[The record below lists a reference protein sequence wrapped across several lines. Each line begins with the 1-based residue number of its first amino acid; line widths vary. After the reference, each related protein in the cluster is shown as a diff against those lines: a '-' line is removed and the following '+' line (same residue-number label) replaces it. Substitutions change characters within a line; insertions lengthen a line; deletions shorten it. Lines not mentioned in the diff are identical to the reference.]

1 MTLKHY
7 LLLAVFHLLSF
18 VGCRAQNSV
27 APMNIGNVFMKFGET
42 ETSVPIK
49 LTSWGK
55 SDARSIT
62 YTLYYMETGENVG
75 PTTFTFDQP
84 ITYGETREV
93 IFPIKTGTKLGTA
106 DVILNI
112 TEVNGQYNE
121 ATIGSI
127 YITCCTVNKIPH
139 KRVLVEDYA
148 AMWCWH
154 CPIGLV
160 ATDAI
165 ARMYPEDV
173 VPVSVHKTDAIS
185 QAVSY
190 SVYDGLIAQYAN
202 TLPAVWIARD
212 TKAAGYDV
220 TDAFKIEKERV
231 TCMNID
237 VEAQWD
243 ETNDNIRVTTQV
255 EPCMAPA
262 ADDTYA
268 IGYVLTASGL
278 TNEQWVQEANYSEY
292 ASDTYKDAPEEMK
305 FYADINNYVEG
316 YSKVKGVVF
325 NHVAIESQGMQRGLA
340 NSLTG
345 SFYSNEVKKHST
357 IFHNISKYSVI
368 SDRSK
373 IEIVAVLF
381 NTKTRKIENAARCYV
396 GDGKDGPTG
405 IEQITRPIAAKNS
418 GIYDLQGRGV
428 SGKPQAGMYIVNGK
442 KMMIK

>member
-1 MTLKHY
+1 
-7 LLLAVFHLLSF
+7 
-18 VGCRAQNSV
+18 
-27 APMNIGNVFMKFGET
+27 
-42 ETSVPIK
+42 
-49 LTSWGK
+49 
-55 SDARSIT
+55 
-62 YTLYYMETGENVG
+62 
-75 PTTFTFDQP
+75 
-84 ITYGETREV
+84 
-93 IFPIKTGTKLGTA
+93 
-106 DVILNI
+106 
-112 TEVNGQYNE
+112 
-121 ATIGSI
+121 
-127 YITCCTVNKIPH
+127 
-139 KRVLVEDYA
+139 
-148 AMWCWH
+148 
-154 CPIGLV
+154 
-160 ATDAI
+160 
-165 ARMYPEDV
+165 
-173 VPVSVHKTDAIS
+173 
-185 QAVSY
+185 
-190 SVYDGLIAQYAN
+190 
-202 TLPAVWIARD
+202 
-212 TKAAGYDV
+212 
-220 TDAFKIEKERV
+220 
-231 TCMNID
+231 MNID

-278 TNEQWVQEANYSEY
+278 TIEQWVQEANYSEY

-345 SFYSNEVKKHST
+345 SFHSNEVKKHST

-418 GIYDLQGRGV
+418 GIYDLQGRRV